1 MTIPIGHVKP
11 DVMKLLKAQK
21 KSVQGIE
28 QVKSWQPYR
37 CFIGHAVQ
45 TYCEK
50 HGYGVVRDLVG
61 HGLGREMHEDPQIPN
76 YGSPGSRTFNETRY
90 GIVLNR

>member
-1 MTIPIGHVKP
+1 MSNQSDEIVKSNRG
-11 DVMKLLKAQK
+11 

-28 QVKSWQPYR
+28 QVKVGNHIGA
-37 CFIGHAVQ
+37 IGHAVQ

-50 HGYGVVRDLVG
+50 HGYGVVRDFVG

-76 YGSPGSRTFNETRY
+76 Y
-90 GIVLNR
+90 